1 MFYSLVSEFKENV
14 WSSGKKCI
22 FFPSVCTCWKKKKR
36 SRQGALIQGDNTMK
50 YGSISLSLAHMHPQT
65 HVFTVCNA
73 HNLFF
78 PPCSYKCCSVP
89 SMCFSSLTTDIS
101 LLSSDLL
108 KVMFNTSL
116 MFCQLAPAFL
126 YELLG
131 SLMNIKHWFIGENGG
146 WSHYAIMQ
154 IAHRHYLLHW

>member
-14 WSSGKKCI
+14 WSSEKNV
-22 FFPSVCTCWKKKKR
+22 FFFLLCALVEKKR

-73 HNLFF
+73 HDLFF

-89 SMCFSSLTTDIS
+89 CMCFSSLTTDIS
-101 LLSSDLL
+101 LLSSNLL

>member
-14 WSSGKKCI
+14 WSSGKKFI
-22 FFPSVCTCWKKKKR
+22 FFPSVCTCWKKKR

-89 SMCFSSLTTDIS
+89 CMCFSSLTTDIS

>member
-14 WSSGKKCI
+14 WSSGKNV
-22 FFPSVCTCWKKKKR
+22 FFFLLCALVEKKKR

-89 SMCFSSLTTDIS
+89 CMCFSSLTTDIS

>member
-1 MFYSLVSEFKENV
+1 MCEVVGKNLFFFLLCALVE
-14 WSSGKKCI
+14 
-22 FFPSVCTCWKKKKR
+22 KKKR

-89 SMCFSSLTTDIS
+89 CMCFSSLTTDIS

>member
-14 WSSGKKCI
+14 WSSEKNVF
-22 FFPSVCTCWKKKKR
+22 FFPSVCTCWKKR

-73 HNLFF
+73 HDLFF

-89 SMCFSSLTTDIS
+89 CMCFSSLTTDIS
-101 LLSSDLL
+101 LLSSNLL

>member
-1 MFYSLVSEFKENV
+1 MCEVV
-14 WSSGKKCI
+14 KKMYF
-22 FFPSVCTCWKKKKR
+22 FFPSVCTCWKKKEQAR
-36 SRQGALIQGDNTMK
+36 CPNSRRQHNEIWIHL
-50 YGSISLSLAHMHPQT
+50 SLSST
-65 HVFTVCNA
+65 HASTDTRFHCMQCTWP
-73 HNLFF
+73 FF

-89 SMCFSSLTTDIS
+89 CMCFSSLTTDIS
-101 LLSSDLL
+101 LLSSNLL

>member
-1 MFYSLVSEFKENV
+1 MCEVVKKMYFYSFCVHLL
-14 WSSGKKCI
+14 
-22 FFPSVCTCWKKKKR
+22 KKKR
-36 SRQGALIQGDNTMK
+36 SRQGALIQGDNTIK
-50 YGSISLSLAHMHPQT
+50 YGSISLSLEHMHPQT
-65 HVFTVCNA
+65 HVFTVCN
-73 HNLFF
+73 LFS

-89 SMCFSSLTTDIS
+89 CMCFSSLTTHIS
-101 LLSSDLL
+101 LLSSNLL

-131 SLMNIKHWFIGENGG
+131 SLMNIKHWFIGKNGG

>member
-14 WSSGKKCI
+14 WSSEKNV
-22 FFPSVCTCWKKKKR
+22 FFFLLCALVEKKKR
-36 SRQGALIQGDNTMK
+36 SRQGALIQGDNTIK

-65 HVFTVCNA
+65 HVFTVCN
-73 HNLFF
+73 LFS
-78 PPCSYKCCSVP
+78 PPCCFKCCSVP
-89 SMCFSSLTTDIS
+89 CMCFSSLTTHIS
-101 LLSSDLL
+101 LLSSNLL

>member
-22 FFPSVCTCWKKKKR
+22 FFPSVCTCWKKKKEQAR
-36 SRQGALIQGDNTMK
+36 CPNSRRQHNEIWIHL
-50 YGSISLSLAHMHPQT
+50 SLSLAHMHPQT

-89 SMCFSSLTTDIS
+89 CMCFSSLTTDIS
-101 LLSSDLL
+101 LLSSNLL

>member
-1 MFYSLVSEFKENV
+1 MY
-14 WSSGKKCI
+14 
-22 FFPSVCTCWKKKKR
+22 FFSFCVHLSKKKKR

-89 SMCFSSLTTDIS
+89 CMCFSSLTTDIS